1 MTTEPWTAAW
11 EEAEASNP
19 TGVVTFHTIELIHPE
34 FVDDDTGPFS
44 IRAVNGTPDPQT
56 FTLEA
61 GAPLNGGQA
70 VVFSPIAFS
79 DDLPEFAEG
88 QAPSC
93 QLAVDGVGDEISPY
107 LENVVSVRADLI
119 CIYRQYRSDDLTEPC
134 YGPIQFVVKK
144 VTLKQARLE
153 GTAQLKNL
161 SNLKFP
167 NKVFTYDEFPGLLQN

>member
-1 MTTEPWTAAW
+1 MSGEPWTAAW

-19 TGVVTFHTIELIHPE
+19 PGVDTFHTIELIHPE
-34 FVDDDTGPFS
+34 FVDDLTGPFS
-44 IRAVNGTPDPQT
+44 VRAVNGTPNDQS

-61 GAPLNGGQA
+61 GAPLNGGE
-70 VVFSPIAFS
+70 VVTFKAIAFS
-79 DDLPEFAEG
+79 DDHPEFAEG

-93 QLAVDGVGDEISPY
+93 MLAVDGVGEEISPY

-119 CIYRQYRSDDLTEPC
+119 CIYRQYRSDDTTEPC
-134 YGPIQFVVKK
+134 YGPVQFVIKK

-153 GTAQLKNL
+153 GTAMLKNF

>member
-1 MTTEPWTAAW
+1 MSGEPWTAAW

-19 TGVVTFHTIELIHPE
+19 AGGTTDHTIELIHPE
-34 FVDDDTGPFS
+34 FVDDITGPFS
-44 IRAVNGTPDPQT
+44 VRAVNGTAQDQT

-70 VVFSPIAFS
+70 VVFKAIPFS
-79 DDLPEFAEG
+79 DEMSEFAEG
-88 QAPSC
+88 QTPTC
-93 QLAVDGVGDEISPY
+93 QLAIDGVGDEISPY
-107 LENVVSVRADLI
+107 LDAVISVRADLI
-119 CIYRQYRSDDLTEPC
+119 AIYRQYRSDDLSEPC
-134 YGPIQFVVKK
+134 FGPVQFVIKK

-167 NKVFTYDEFPGLLQN
+167 